1 MKFSFIIFLIGGII
15 LLHAGAT
22 ICTILGETSC
32 VVMNTDAEEEEESHH
47 AKKIT
52 KHETT
57 VQACYNSGSDVF
69 DNLSGYYLTSVICNY
84 EANRVE
90 LPPEI

>member
-1 MKFSFIIFLIGGII
+1 MKFSLIIFLIGGIM

-22 ICTILGETSC
+22 VCTFLGETSC

-52 KHETT
+52 TDETT
-57 VQACYNSGSDVF
+57 VQAIRTPSSEVF
-69 DNLSGYYLTSVICNY
+69 NNLTGYYLTSVNCNY